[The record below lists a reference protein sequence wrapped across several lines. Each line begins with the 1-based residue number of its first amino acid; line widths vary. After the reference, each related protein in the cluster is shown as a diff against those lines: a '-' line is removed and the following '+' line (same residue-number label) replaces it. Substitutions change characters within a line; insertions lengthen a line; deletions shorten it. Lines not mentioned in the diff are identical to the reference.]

1 MEDDYDE
8 RPTRPNG
15 LAVRRRRH
23 EQKQSRRELVEAI
36 GEASRRAS
44 GIRETITPNLLSGIE
59 EQNEVVPYKT
69 LYLLA
74 NGLDCDP
81 VDLVLEVL

>member
-1 MEDDYDE
+1 MEDEYDE

-15 LAVRRRRH
+15 LEVRRRRH
-23 EQKQSRRELVEAI
+23 EQQRSLRELIDAI
-36 GEASRRAS
+36 ANASLRSS
-44 GIRETITPNLLSGIE
+44 GIPETITPNLLSGIE
-59 EQNEVVPYKT
+59 EKNEVVPYKT

-74 NGLDCDP
+74 GGLDCDP